1 VKAFYNLQIGGK
13 IFSMVIK
20 TKKILLLIIFIILVL
35 VLSVTGCRK
44 TTPAD
49 IDMQGNRWLVL
60 LYKITEGQKST
71 QAYEL
76 ISQVEE
82 TLNLEFGNDGK
93 TYTEIISDGSVK
105 DKYKVLVRQNKLME
119 EALIKLKGKEA
130 LLEIKGKYL
139 PEEVPSL
146 FENITGETTPAY
158 NGSLA
163 SQYQFGAPQKEA
175 AEEQIVLNLATTE
188 AEFIA
193 RLKEQGYIK
202 SAWAF
207 DFVLKREKWQGKIDP
222 GGYKVTKGMNVWQ
235 LADTLV
241 NRPFQKWIVIP
252 EGLRA
257 AEIAEKLQEKL
268 DWANTVKEEFLLNG
282 KEGYLFPDTYLLNM
296 DYTGKDT
303 AQRMESL
310 FNEKTAELFRKATE
324 NNILNDTLIILASII
339 QREAGSEKEMPL
351 IAGII
356 WNRWLKDMNF
366 EMDATIQY
374 ALGKSGSWWP
384 VIKVEDYKFDS
395 PYNTYLNK
403 GRPPTPICNP
413 GLAAIDAVIN
423 PEKSEYFYYLHDSN
437 GQIHPAKTYEEHLA
451 NIEKYLK

>member
-1 VKAFYNLQIGGK
+1 
-13 IFSMVIK
+13 MVIK
-20 TKKILLLIIFIILVL
+20 TKKILLLIIFIILAL
-35 VLSVTGCRK
+35 VLIFTGCQK
-44 TTPAD
+44 TTQAD
-49 IDMQGNRWLVL
+49 IDRQGNRWLVL
-60 LYKITEGQKST
+60 LYKITDGESGM

-76 ISQVEE
+76 ISQIEE
-82 TLNLEFGNDGK
+82 TLNLEFGSGGK
-93 TYTEIISDGSVK
+93 SYADIISTGSVK
-105 DKYKVLVRQNKLME
+105 DKYQILVRQNKLME
-119 EALIKLKGKEA
+119 EALVKLSGKEA
-130 LLEIKGKYL
+130 LSEIDSKYL
-139 PEEVPSL
+139 LEEVPAL
-146 FENITGETTPAY
+146 LKKVDGDTTPTY
-158 NGSLA
+158 DENLA
-163 SQYQFGAPQKEA
+163 SQYQFAAPQKEA
-175 AEEQIVLNLATTE
+175 PEEQIVLNLSTTE
-188 AEFIA
+188 AEFIT

-207 DFVLKREKWQGKIDP
+207 DFVLKREGWQGKIEP
-222 GGYKVTKGMNVWQ
+222 GGYKISKGINAWQ

-257 AEIAEKLQEKL
+257 SEIAEKLQEKL
-268 DWANTVKEEFLLNG
+268 AWANTVKEEFLLTG

-310 FNEKTAELFRKATE
+310 FNEKTAELFRKAAE
-324 NNILNDTLIILASII
+324 NNILNDTLIVLASII

-374 ALGKSGSWWP
+374 ALGKPGSWWP

-403 GRPPTPICNP
+403 GRPPSPICNP
-413 GLAAIDAVIN
+413 GLAAIDAVVN
-423 PEKSEYFYYLHDSN
+423 PEKSEYLYYLHDSE